1 MMKLIAIMYISN
13 TLSLHRKAIWRF
25 SSAVLGW
32 NSHLRQ
38 PQNNLKYISS
48 FMLFGTDY
56 RQGRW
61 ASLRPS
67 SQS

>member
-1 MMKLIAIMYISN
+1 MILIDIMYIAKA
-13 TLSLHRKAIWRF
+13 LSMHRKAIWRF

-38 PQNNLKYISS
+38 HPNNLKYIST

-61 ASLRPS
+61 VSLRPS